1 VSHKVVRHFLEN
13 QGMRWAVWLASGGGL
28 GYFPRFPGTMGSLL
42 GLLLF
47 LPLRRLSPLAYGIFL
62 LLLFF
67 LGVEASS
74 RSEPF
79 FKKKDASEII
89 IDEIHAMLL
98 VSYCLPEA
106 WTWWIAGFCVFRLFD
121 IAKPPPIPVLEKL
134 PKGWGVM
141 MDDLLAALFTIASL
155 RLLELGLRLGGLSPG

>member
-1 VSHKVVRHFLEN
+1 M
-13 QGMRWAVWLASGGGL
+13 GWAVWIASGGGL
-28 GYFPRFPGTMGSLL
+28 GFSPRAPGTMGSLL

-47 LPLRRLSPLAYGIFL
+47 FPLRGLSPLVYGLFL
-62 LLLFF
+62 ILLFVI
-67 LGVEASS
+67 GVDVSS

-98 VSYCLPEA
+98 VSYFLPDSLF
-106 WTWWIAGFCVFRLFD
+106 WWVAGFIVFRIFD
-121 IAKPPPIPVLEKL
+121 IAKPPPIRRFERL

-141 MDDLLAALFTIASL
+141 MDDLVAALFSIAVL
-155 RLLELGLRLGGLSPG
+155 RLLEAGLKLGGVSIG